1 MVEQLP
7 GNPPSWTHEVLETAP
22 TWTRYLLTPAQ
33 LSALH
38 QLTDLPEFHPLS
50 EVARLTVST
59 VTGANEV
66 GMAEGLAPDLRVNI
80 GVPGR
85 VMRPCAGRL
94 HAA

>member
-1 MVEQLP
+1 MLSGRLDRSLAHRTAAPLTVVEHLP
-7 GNPPSWTHEVLETAP
+7 GNPLSWTHEVLETAP

-59 VTGANEV
+59 VTA
-66 GMAEGLAPDLRVNI
+66 RQW
-80 GVPGR
+80 GR
-85 VMRPCAGRL
+85 GDESGRPES
-94 HAA
+94 